1 MSEPTPAA
9 SSPAAGNDDDV
20 DLLDLLQVVADNLRL
35 LIAGPLLAG
44 LVALGI
50 TFAIEPT
57 YTATTRFMPP
67 LQQQSSAAMALQS
80 LGALGGLAG
89 AATGLKNPN
98 DQFIGLVGSESVA
111 NALIDQFKLVSRYEV
126 DFKVDA
132 RLRLSKLTRVTAGK
146 DNLITIEVDDKDPAF
161 AAQMANA
168 NVDELAKLLSR
179 LAITEA
185 QQRRVFFEKQLAQ
198 TRQNLAIAE
207 SALRTSGV
215 NGSAAKS
222 SPEVAIKAVAETQA
236 RIAAQEVKLSTM
248 RGYLTESSPDFKLA
262 LTELYALRAQLGK
275 AESSAAGSAPVNG
288 ADSNYIARLRDVK
301 YNETLN
307 ELFTKQFEL
316 AKADEAREGP
326 VIQIVDVAEAPER
339 RSKPKRAL
347 TAVLVSLAAGML
359 LLLFVYVRQ
368 GFRGAVKAPESAGKI
383 RNLQASLGR
392 SLGRR

>member
-1 MSEPTPAA
+1 MSDTTQADF
-9 SSPAAGNDDDV
+9 SPATGNDDV
-20 DLLDLLQVVADNLRL
+20 DLLDLLQVVAENLRL
-35 LIAGPLLAG
+35 LIIGPLLAG
-44 LVALGI
+44 LVALGV
-50 TFAIEPT
+50 TFVIAPT

-67 LQQQSSAAMALQS
+67 LQQQSSAAMMLQS

-111 NALIDQFKLVSRYEV
+111 NALVDQFKLVSRYEV

-132 RLRLSKLTRVTAGK
+132 RLQLSKLTRVTAGK

-161 AAQMANA
+161 AAQIANA

-185 QQRRVFFEKQLAQ
+185 QQRRAFFEKQLVQ
-198 TRQNLAIAE
+198 TRQNLAVAE

-215 NGSAAKS
+215 NSSAAKS
-222 SPEVAIKAVAETQA
+222 SPEVAIKALAETQA
-236 RIAAQEVKLSTM
+236 RIAAQEVKISTM

-262 LTELYALRAQLGK
+262 LTELHALRAQLGK
-275 AESSAAGSAPVNG
+275 VESSAAGSTPANG

-307 ELFTKQFEL
+307 ELFSRQFEL

-326 VIQIVDVAEAPER
+326 VIQIVDVAVAPER
-339 RSKPKRAL
+339 RSKPKRAI
-347 TAVLVSLAAGML
+347 TAILVSLVSGML

-368 GFRGAVKAPESAGKI
+368 GFRGAAKAPENAAKLSA
-383 RNLQASLGR
+383 LLASLQRAVGR
-392 SLGRR
+392 G

>member
-1 MSEPTPAA
+1 MSEPTQAA
-9 SSPAAGNDDDV
+9 SSPDVRNDDV

-35 LIAGPLLAG
+35 LIAGPFLAG
-44 LVALGI
+44 LVALCI
-50 TFAIEPT
+50 TYAVDPT
-57 YTATTRFMPP
+57 FTATTRFMPP
-67 LQQQSSAAMALQS
+67 LQQQSSTAMALQN

-126 DFKVDA
+126 DFKEDA

-146 DNLITIEVDDKDPAF
+146 DNLITIEVGDKDPGI

-168 NVDELAKLLSR
+168 SVGELAKLLSR

-185 QQRRVFFEKQLAQ
+185 QQRRVFFEKQLVKTQ
-198 TRQNLAIAE
+198 QNLAVAE
-207 SALRTSGV
+207 SALSASGV
-215 NGSAAKS
+215 NSSAAKS

-262 LTELYALRAQLGK
+262 LNELYALRAQLGK
-275 AESSAAGSAPVNG
+275 AESSAAGSVPANG
-288 ADSNYIARLRDVK
+288 ANSNYIARLRDVK

-326 VIQIVDVAEAPER
+326 VIQIVDVAVAPER
-339 RSKPKRAL
+339 RSKPKRAH
-347 TAVLVSLAAGML
+347 TAILVSLVSGML

-368 GFRGAVKAPESAGKI
+368 GLRGAYRAPENAAKI
-383 RNLQASLGR
+383 SSLQTSLRRAVGR
-392 SLGRR
+392 G

>member
-1 MSEPTPAA
+1 MSDTTQAA
-9 SSPAAGNDDDV
+9 FSPATGNDDV
-20 DLLDLLQVVADNLRL
+20 DLLDLLQVVAENLRL
-35 LIAGPLLAG
+35 LIIGPLLAG
-44 LVALGI
+44 LVALGV
-50 TFAIEPT
+50 TFVIAPT

-67 LQQQSSAAMALQS
+67 LQQQSSAAMMLQS

-111 NALIDQFKLVSRYEV
+111 NALVDQFKLVSRYEV

-132 RLRLSKLTRVTAGK
+132 RLQLSKLTRVTAGK

-161 AAQMANA
+161 AAQIANA

-185 QQRRVFFEKQLAQ
+185 QQRRAFFEKQLVQ
-198 TRQNLAIAE
+198 TRQNLAVAE

-215 NGSAAKS
+215 NSSAAKS
-222 SPEVAIKAVAETQA
+222 SPEVAIKALAETQA
-236 RIAAQEVKLSTM
+236 RIAAQEVKISTM

-262 LTELYALRAQLGK
+262 LTELHALRAQLGK
-275 AESSAAGSAPVNG
+275 VESSAAGSTPANG

-307 ELFTKQFEL
+307 ELFSRQFEL

-326 VIQIVDVAEAPER
+326 VIQIVDVAVAPER

-347 TAVLVSLAAGML
+347 TAILVSLVSGML
-359 LLLFVYVRQ
+359 LLLFVYIRQ
-368 GFRGAVKAPESAGKI
+368 GFRGAAKAPESAAKI
-383 RNLQASLGR
+383 NTLQASLRRAVGR
-392 SLGRR
+392 G

>member
-1 MSEPTPAA
+1 MSDTTQADF
-9 SSPAAGNDDDV
+9 SPATGNDDV
-20 DLLDLLQVVADNLRL
+20 DLLDLLQVVAENLRL
-35 LIAGPLLAG
+35 LIIGPLLAG
-44 LVALGI
+44 LVALGV
-50 TFAIEPT
+50 TFVIAPT

-67 LQQQSSAAMALQS
+67 LQQQSSAAMMLQS

-111 NALIDQFKLVSRYEV
+111 NALVDQFKLVSRYEV

-132 RLRLSKLTRVTAGK
+132 RLQLSKLTRVTAGK

-161 AAQMANA
+161 AAQIANA

-185 QQRRVFFEKQLAQ
+185 QQRRAFFEKQLVQ
-198 TRQNLAIAE
+198 TRQNLAVAE

-215 NGSAAKS
+215 NSSAAKS
-222 SPEVAIKAVAETQA
+222 SPEVAIKALAETQA
-236 RIAAQEVKLSTM
+236 RIAAQEVKISTM

-262 LTELYALRAQLGK
+262 LTELHALRAQLGK
-275 AESSAAGSAPVNG
+275 VESSAAGSTPASG

-307 ELFTKQFEL
+307 ELFSRQFEL

-326 VIQIVDVAEAPER
+326 VIQIVDVAVAPER

-347 TAVLVSLAAGML
+347 TAILVSLVSGML
-359 LLLFVYVRQ
+359 LLLFVYIRQ
-368 GFRGAVKAPESAGKI
+368 GFRGAAKAPESAAKI
-383 RNLQASLGR
+383 NTLQASLRRAVGR
-392 SLGRR
+392 G